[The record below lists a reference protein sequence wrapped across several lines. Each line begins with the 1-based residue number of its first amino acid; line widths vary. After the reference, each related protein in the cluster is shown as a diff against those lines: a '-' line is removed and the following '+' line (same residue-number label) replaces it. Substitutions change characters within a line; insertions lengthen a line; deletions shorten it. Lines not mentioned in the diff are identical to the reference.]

1 MSFDTATITDHN
13 GSCGHANRIWQTAK
27 TRDPGSFPQWKHQ
40 AGFEY
45 TFMNDDKAD
54 IWMKE
59 HFKGSLIWWTW
70 QHLPSGIL
78 VRLDR
83 NISRTAF
90 AQD

>member
-1 MSFDTATITDHN
+1 
-13 GSCGHANRIWQTAK
+13 
-27 TRDPGSFPQWKHQ
+27 
-40 AGFEY
+40 
-45 TFMNDDKAD
+45 MNDDKAD